1 MSVPTRDVS
10 RLPASVAG
18 RAYLPDHV
26 YWLSVSLSGVGG
38 LAAALTFFLPDVLLG
53 PDVSNG
59 NARGTALVMLAL
71 ATPALLAAMWFQ
83 RRGSWKARYWW
94 LGSVFYLAYNA
105 FLLLFLTPF
114 NTLFLLYVAT
124 ESLALFSAF
133 ALVIKGG
140 EFPQEEMTKRVPV
153 RGLSILIWAIVL
165 FNALAWL
172 QVVVPALLS
181 EDPGSFLDGLGVATN
196 AIYVQDLVVWLPLMA
211 TAAWWMWQ
219 RRPLGIFLTGSWLAF
234 GFMEAV
240 SIAVDQ
246 WFGHRA
252 DPLSPHA
259 STGVIPL
266 MIALAVIN
274 LVGLYFYLRAP
285 DGGQRPGPSD
295 RGRAE

>member
-1 MSVPTRDVS
+1 MSAPTRDVS
-10 RLPASVAG
+10 RLSSSVMDRVG
-18 RAYLPDHV
+18 LPGHV
-26 YWLSVSLSGVGG
+26 YRLSLALAGVGG
-38 LAAALTFFLPDVLLG
+38 LSAALTFFVPDVLLG
-53 PDVSNG
+53 PEVSNG
-59 NARGTALVMLAL
+59 NARGTALVMLFL

-83 RRGSWKARYWW
+83 RRGSWRARYWW
-94 LGSVFYLAYNA
+94 LGSVFYHAYNA

-140 EFPQEEMTKRVPV
+140 EFPSEETTKRVPV
-153 RGLSILIWAIVL
+153 RGLSILIWAIVVL
-165 FNALAWL
+165 NALAWL
-172 QVVVPALLS
+172 QVVVPALLGD
-181 EDPGSFLDGLGVATN
+181 DPGSFLDGLGVATN

-211 TAAWWMWQ
+211 TAAWWMWH

-234 GFMEAV
+234 GFMESI

-246 WFGHRA
+246 WFGHQA

-259 STGVIPL
+259 STEVVPL

-274 LVGLYFYLRAP
+274 VVGLYFYLRAP
-285 DGGQRPGPSD
+285 GGPAIPDPSAQR
-295 RGRAE
+295 RAE